1 MVVLEYLYARW
12 LRMEIAHNTP
22 CVVGKLY
29 RINQVTKL
37 LEKIKSQGNRNSSN
51 ANNANV
57 GVRSIG

>member
-37 LEKIKSQGNRNSSN
+37 LEKSSPK
-51 ANNANV
+51 V
-57 GVRSIG
+57 TGIVRMQIMQMLV